1 MRQITF
7 FLIRQAAD
15 YYTVVLEGDREKAA
29 EALRSYFPEVR
40 FLRSER
46 TDDSGMRKYTG
57 DRPIG
62 ECIIRGCWFTR
73 ELRPFSTYSKP
84 IEGDFDPRLEYES
97 VA

>member
-1 MRQITF
+1 MRNLSF
-7 FLIRQAAD
+7 FLVREAAD
-15 YYTVVLEGDREKAA
+15 YFTVVVEGDKGAA
-29 EALRSYFPEVR
+29 LEALQCYFPEVR

-46 TDDSGMRKYTG
+46 TDDKGMRKYTG

-84 IEGDFDPRLEYES
+84 IEAEFDPRLDYED